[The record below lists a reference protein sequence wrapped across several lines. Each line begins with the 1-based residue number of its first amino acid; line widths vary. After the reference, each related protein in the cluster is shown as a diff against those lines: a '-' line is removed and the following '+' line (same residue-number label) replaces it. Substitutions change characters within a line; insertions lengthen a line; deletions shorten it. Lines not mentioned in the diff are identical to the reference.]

1 MIFIYIEKDFIL
13 YLCIKIFSNS
23 EKMSIA
29 EIIIDPITIL
39 QMTQY
44 FEKNVSNSIGG
55 GTFGFL
61 YAKQV

>member
-1 MIFIYIEKDFIL
+1 
-13 YLCIKIFSNS
+13 
-23 EKMSIA
+23 MSIA

-44 FEKNVSNSIGG
+44 FEKNISNALGG
-55 GTFGFL
+55 ATFGFL

>member
-1 MIFIYIEKDFIL
+1 
-13 YLCIKIFSNS
+13 
-23 EKMSIA
+23 MSIA

-44 FEKNVSNSIGG
+44 FEKNISNTLGG
-55 GTFGFL
+55 ATFGFL